1 MRPQVPQDTG
11 EDPRAPLGPSPP
23 LHKLHLSP
31 SMKQTRAL
39 PSCLRGSNE
48 EHADAL
54 KLEAGVSQ
62 TPASLF
68 FRPLCPR
75 EQTSQAPG

>member
-1 MRPQVPQDTG
+1 MRPQFLQNMG
-11 EDPRAPLGPSPP
+11 EDSRAALEPSPP
-23 LHKLHLSP
+23 LRKRHLSP
-31 SMKQTRAL
+31 SMKQIRAL
-39 PSCLRGSNE
+39 PSCLWGSNE
-48 EHADAL
+48 EHAHTL

-75 EQTSQAPG
+75 ERTSQAPA